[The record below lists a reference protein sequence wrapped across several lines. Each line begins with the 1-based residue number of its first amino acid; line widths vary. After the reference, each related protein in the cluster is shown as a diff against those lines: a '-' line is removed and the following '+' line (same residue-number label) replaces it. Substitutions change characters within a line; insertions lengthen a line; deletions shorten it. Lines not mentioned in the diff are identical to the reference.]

1 MKPEHHI
8 PMGYIMHHLHQQY
21 SEIMAMPARVVFL
34 FLEDLAIFAGQ
45 AEYDPGRRSSG
56 VDRDG
61 IKKVFGKTSG
71 GVK

>member
-8 PMGYIMHHLHQQY
+8 PMGYLMRELHQQY

-34 FLEDLAIFAGQ
+34 FLEDLPIFAGQ
-45 AEYDPGRRSSG
+45 TKYDPDRHSKS

>member
-1 MKPEHHI
+1 MTPEHHI
-8 PMGYIMHHLHQQY
+8 PMGYLMHHLHQQY

-45 AEYDPGRRSSG
+45 TEYDPDRRSKS
-56 VDRDG
+56 VDREG

-71 GVK
+71 AVK